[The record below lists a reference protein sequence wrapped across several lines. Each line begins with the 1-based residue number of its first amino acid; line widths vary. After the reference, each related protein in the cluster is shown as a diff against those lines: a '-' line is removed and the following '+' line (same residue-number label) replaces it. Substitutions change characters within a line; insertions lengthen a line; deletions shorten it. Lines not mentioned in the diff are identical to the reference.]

1 MNPRKPGRI
10 FWIGTF
16 AVGIFSPG
24 TGKRRVNSRMQELH
38 RNCVSLQDRN
48 SELTSDNQSLRRELY
63 KLQGAN
69 NAFHMQDEI
78 NTGLIP
84 PACADTES
92 TMPLCAVN

>member
-24 TGKRRVNSRMQELH
+24 SGKRRVNSRMQELH
-38 RNCVSLQDRN
+38 RERVSLRDLN
-48 SELTSDNQSLRRELY
+48 SELTSENQFLRRELH

-69 NAFHMQDEI
+69 NAFHVQDEI

-84 PACADTES
+84 AARADTES
-92 TMPLCAVN
+92 TMSLCAVN